1 MHKVRPVVL
10 AGLPFWSPLGPG
22 ARSGKVDTG
31 FPLGQTRYAFCPEIM
46 LKQKTERD
54 DDSNKRHHAPVFQVL
69 EARSGKVGPGF
80 PVRSRIHLA
89 RPEEEP

>member
-1 MHKVRPVVL
+1 L
-10 AGLPFWSPLGPG
+10 AFSEYIAAQCIRC
-22 ARSGKVDTG
+22 ARSFWPG
-31 FPLGQTRYAFCPEIM
+31 FLFGAHWAPEHDPENRFSEKIM
-46 LKQKTERD
+46 LEQKTERD
-54 DDSNKRHHAPVFQVL
+54 DDSNKRRHAPVFQVL